1 MDELLGRKVPQSSS
15 AEQAVI
21 GSVLLDPGCLPE
33 VLGIVR
39 AEDFYGKAN
48 RDIFETIVAMF
59 SYSQTIDPV
68 TVLDQM
74 RVRGVYQEGST
85 QQYLLELMQIT
96 PTAANAKE
104 YAQIVRDRAML
115 RALADAATEIS
126 NVVYEGAGEAE
137 SILELAERKIYALR
151 HGRNTGGLT
160 SLSAILQN
168 LYLQMSEAAASE
180 SAVPGA
186 ETGLTDIDRRVLG
199 LQKGD
204 LVLVASRPGMGK
216 TSIGLNIALNV
227 ARTSGKTVAIFSLE
241 MSREQMAMRLLSA
254 QSRID
259 GKKLQTGR
267 LDENDWRRINAAA
280 TELSSVDLRID
291 DNPTLSVADMNAQC
305 RRIEDLGL
313 VMVDYLQLMTSAG
326 GKQKYS
332 DESRTQVVS
341 DISRMLK
348 IMAKELRVPV
358 LCMSQLSRANEG
370 RKDKR
375 PMLSD
380 LRESGAIEQDA
391 DVVIGLYREGYY
403 DKDFENQTLAEAIIL
418 KNRRGETGTVY
429 LNWQPE
435 TTSYSNHT
443 GRTDG

>member
-48 RDIFETIVAMF
+48 REIFETIVAMF
-59 SYSQTIDPV
+59 SYSQTIDAV
-68 TVLDQM
+68 TVLDPM
-74 RVRGVYQEGST
+74 RVRGVYQEGSS

-104 YAQIVRDRAML
+104 YAEIVRDRAML
-115 RALADAATEIS
+115 RALAEAASDIS
-126 NVVYEGAGEAE
+126 NVIYEGSGEAE

-151 HGRNTGGLT
+151 HGRSLGGLT

-168 LYLQMSEAAASE
+168 LYLQMSEAAASD

-186 ETGLTDIDRRVLG
+186 ETGLTDVDRRILG

-204 LVLVASRPGMGK
+204 LVLIASRPGMGK

-227 ARTSGKTVAIFSLE
+227 AKTTGKTVAVFSLE
-241 MSREQMAMRLLSA
+241 MSREQMAMRLLSS
-254 QSRID
+254 QSKID
-259 GKKLQTGR
+259 NKKLQTGR
-267 LDENDWRRINAAA
+267 LDENDWRRIHAAA
-280 TELSSVDLRID
+280 AELSSVDLRID

-305 RRIEDLGL
+305 RRIDDLGL

-403 DKDFENQTLAEAIIL
+403 NKDCEDPNLAEAIIL
-418 KNRRGETGTVY
+418 KNRRGETDTVN
-429 LNWQPE
+429 LRWQPE
-435 TTSYSNHT
+435 LTTYVNYT
-443 GRTDG
+443 GRRDG